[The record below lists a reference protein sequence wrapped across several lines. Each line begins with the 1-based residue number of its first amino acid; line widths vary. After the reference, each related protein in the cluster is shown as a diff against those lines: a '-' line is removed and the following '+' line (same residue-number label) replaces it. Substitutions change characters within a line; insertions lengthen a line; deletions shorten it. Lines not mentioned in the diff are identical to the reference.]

1 MSDPPTT
8 TTTTTTL
15 ISNPEGEGEG
25 ETKTYRGNCHCGAY
39 VYEATLPAVTSRG
52 DCTCSICAK
61 SAAQWRLGA
70 VPGRNL
76 RFVAGSADPA
86 ALTEYAYGEKKFR
99 YKICP
104 HCGVPLLISGRLGP
118 SHPELNGVNI
128 RTFQH
133 GQGVDVWTLD
143 ITPGRDASSFPPAYE
158 PVKYTGPEPAADVP
172 GGKVYT
178 GSCHCGAVRVALKS
192 KPLDKTYEG
201 LISECN
207 CSHCYRH
214 GPVWAYP
221 NKEQVVIEG
230 EENLVPYVFGTKAWG
245 KCFCKHCGILV
256 CNAPQPLTEEMIAG
270 MSEETKSF
278 TLGSRHLLPINL
290 RVLDDFTALDL
301 NVKRADGYNTIKP
314 MYVNP

>member
-1 MSDPPTT
+1 MSDLTPATIAT
-8 TTTTTTL
+8 MAADAEKAQ
-15 ISNPEGEGEG
+15 EGAR
-25 ETKTYRGNCHCGAY
+25 TYRGNCHCGAY
-39 VYEATLPAVTSRG
+39 VYEADLPEVTARG
-52 DCTCSICAK
+52 HCLCSICTK
-61 SAAQWRLGA
+61 SSAQWRLGA
-70 VPGRNL
+70 TPGRNL
-76 RFVAGSADPA
+76 RFVAGDPD

-118 SHPELNGVNI
+118 DQPLLSGINI

-143 ITPGRDASSFPPAYE
+143 IIPGRDASSFGRRYE
-158 PVKYTGPEPAADVP
+158 PAKYTGPEPTADIP
-172 GGKVYT
+172 DGKVYT

-201 LISECN
+201 SISECN

-256 CNAPQPLTEEMIAG
+256 SNSPQPLSEEMIAG
-270 MSEETKSF
+270 MSEQAKNF
-278 TLGSRHLLPINL
+278 TLGARHLLPINL
-290 RVLDDFTALDL
+290 RVLDDFNSLDL
-301 NVKRADGYNTIKP
+301 NIGRADGYNNIKP